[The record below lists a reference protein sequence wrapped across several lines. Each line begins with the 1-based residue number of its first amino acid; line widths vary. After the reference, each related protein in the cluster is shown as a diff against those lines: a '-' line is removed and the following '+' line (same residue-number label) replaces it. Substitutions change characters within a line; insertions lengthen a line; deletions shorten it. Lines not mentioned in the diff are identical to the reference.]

1 MSDPVE
7 DSPAAPKFVGFGL
20 TWILFWPIFQFLAK
34 RLIRN
39 LVPYLLEKLRQEL
52 TTGLPASVSDSE
64 ISALIHN
71 QHDNLKGAYHV
82 RYSADRS

>member
-1 MSDPVE
+1 MSDPV
-7 DSPAAPKFVGFGL
+7 DDFPAAPKFVGMGL
-20 TWILFWPIFQFLAK
+20 AWILFWPIFQFLAK

-39 LVPYLLEKLRQEL
+39 LVPYLLDKLRQEL
-52 TTGLPASVSDSE
+52 VNGVSTDVSDAE

-82 RYSADRS
+82 RYVSD

>member
-1 MSDPVE
+1 MSDPVD
-7 DSPAAPKFVGFGL
+7 DSPEAPKFVGMGL
-20 TWILFWPIFQFLAK
+20 AWLIFWPIFQLLAR

-39 LVPYLLEKLRQEL
+39 LVPYLLDKLRQEL

-64 ISALIHN
+64 ISALVNN

-82 RYSADRS
+82 RYLAD

>member
-1 MSDPVE
+1 MCDPVE
-7 DSPAAPKFVGFGL
+7 DSPAAPKFVGMGL
-20 TWILFWPIFQFLAK
+20 AWLIFWPIFQLLAR

-39 LVPYLLEKLRQEL
+39 LVPYLLDKLRQEL
-52 TTGLPASVSDSE
+52 TTGLPANVSDSE

-82 RYSADRS
+82 RYLAD

>member
-1 MSDPVE
+1 MSDPVD
-7 DSPAAPKFVGFGL
+7 DSPEALKFVGMGL
-20 TWILFWPIFQFLAK
+20 AWLIFWPIFQLLAR

-39 LVPYLLEKLRQEL
+39 LVPYLLDKLRQEL

-82 RYSADRS
+82 RYLAD

>member
-1 MSDPVE
+1 MSDPVD
-7 DSPAAPKFVGFGL
+7 DSPEAPKFVGMGL
-20 TWILFWPIFQFLAK
+20 AWLIFWPIFQLLAR

-39 LVPYLLEKLRQEL
+39 LVPYLLDKLRQEL
-52 TTGLPASVSDSE
+52 VNGVSTDVSDSE

-82 RYSADRS
+82 RYVSD